1 MLFFWVQESY
11 QGTSELS
18 TCEGPVTLISLST
31 PAFSNM
37 LSITSISWMTSNLPE
52 GFLTDQKETH
62 HYSVEHI
69 VIFSQEMKFKQL
81 VFSNNNFT
89 RGGTYTDGNSRSFF
103 SRSSSSV
110 VYLLK
115 RTHMLELN
123 YKAILPV
130 LAKGSRSLLQSLCPG
145 YKLMKVGEA
154 EKALQGCS
162 SVGASRA

>member
-11 QGTSELS
+11 LGTSELS

-52 GFLTDQKETH
+52 GFLTDEREAH
-62 HYSVEHI
+62 HYSVEH
-69 VIFSQEMKFKQL
+69 VMVFSQEMKLKQL
-81 VFSNNNFT
+81 GFFSSNNFMQ
-89 RGGTYTDGNSRSFF
+89 GGTYMDGNRRSFF

-115 RTHMLELN
+115 
-123 YKAILPV
+123 
-130 LAKGSRSLLQSLCPG
+130 
-145 YKLMKVGEA
+145 
-154 EKALQGCS
+154 
-162 SVGASRA
+162 